1 MWHLLN
7 ACHVNTFRNYY
18 LYSFLRLIL
27 QINTIPFFTSRT
39 SPLLRSSLG
48 TSNWYHGLHCPRE
61 FARGQA
67 GFKRCCGLVLKVWTF
82 KKRMGTRLMH
92 WMPVTYTSGYSFP
105 PDTWSSR
112 HLITTLFLSKVQ
124 SENKQ
129 NLGDDSHNAFHNR
142 FTIRRYICLQRRL
155 YKRALH
161 RYYFFFLL

>member
-1 MWHLLN
+1 MDYSVPESLRADRQGLKDAAASCLKFEHL
-7 ACHVNTFRNYY
+7 
-18 LYSFLRLIL
+18 
-27 QINTIPFFTSRT
+27 
-39 SPLLRSSLG
+39 
-48 TSNWYHGLHCPRE
+48 
-61 FARGQA
+61 
-67 GFKRCCGLVLKVWTF
+67 
-82 KKRMGTRLMH
+82 KKGMGTRLTH

-112 HLITTLFLSKVQ
+112 HLITTLFFLSKVQ

-129 NLGDDSHNAFHNR
+129 NLGDDSHNALHNR

>member
-1 MWHLLN
+1 MPACKQVPQLLF
-7 ACHVNTFRNYY
+7 VF
-18 LYSFLRLIL
+18 
-27 QINTIPFFTSRT
+27 IPPPNPSNKHEPIFHI
-39 SPLLRSSLG
+39 PLLHSSLG
-48 TSNWYHGLHCPRE
+48 TSNWYHGLFCPRE

-82 KKRMGTRLMH
+82 KKRDGDTFDALDACH
-92 WMPVTYTSGYSFP
+92 LHIWLQFP
-105 PDTWSSR
+105 SR
-112 HLITTLFLSKVQ
+112 HVVKSSPDNDSFFLSKVQ

-129 NLGDDSHNAFHNR
+129 NLGDDSHSALHNR